1 VRVAVELDH
10 ERPILVA
17 NVVEVHRPLTT
28 KFSITVVFLAVLLA
42 GIAMALDDDDRSG
55 TRSSWKPDPAVTA
68 DTYVDPVL
76 ETSQDD
82 RVAAVIAALPESLR
96 LSGSGITIREGC
108 ADEDRCVVGAWYRG
122 VVYLGTITLA
132 SGDDALTRVL
142 AHEYGH
148 VWSAVHSEESGR
160 LRAMIA
166 PLTEQDPEEALA
178 DCVKVV
184 LGHSHPGYWACE
196 DDSVRAVLRQ
206 RLGI

>member
-1 VRVAVELDH
+1 VSVGSTANSM
-10 ERPILVA
+10 RP
-17 NVVEVHRPLTT
+17 
-28 KFSITVVFLAVLLA
+28 
-42 GIAMALDDDDRSG
+42 RSN
-55 TRSSWKPDPAVTA
+55 PAVTV
-68 DTYVDPVL
+68 DTYVAPVL

-82 RVAAVIAALPESLR
+82 RVARVIAALPELSR
-96 LSGSGITIREGC
+96 LSGSGIPIREGC
-108 ADEDRCVVGAWYRG
+108 ADENRCIVGAWYRG

-132 SGDDALTRVL
+132 ADDDALTRVL
-142 AHEYGH
+142 AHEFGH

-184 LGHSHPGYWACE
+184 LGHSHPGYRACE
-196 DDSVRAVLRQ
+196 DESVRAVLRQ